1 MPLKF
6 GDGNLVRFYL
16 MFLVNL
22 VIVVFVLVLVF
33 HRFKL

>member
-1 MPLKF
+1 MPPKF

-22 VIVVFVLVLVF
+22 VIDDDD
-33 HRFKL
+33 KLQAF